1 MNQEPQ
7 PQHYSAVLCRSCRQ
21 PIPLPAIV
29 VGMASRRQHHNDSG
43 SQDSPGCVFT
53 LRCRTCDKEK
63 PYRVT
68 DIVELEGA
76 PKPRVA
82 RARQKSG
89 HSGQGGGLARA
100 AHI

>member
-1 MNQEPQ
+1 MVQEPQ
-7 PQHYSAVLCRSCRQ
+7 TQHYSAVLCRSCRQ

-29 VGMASRRQHHNDSG
+29 VSMTHESG
-43 SQDSPGCVFT
+43 SQDSSGCVFT

-68 DIVELEGA
+68 DIVEFEGA
-76 PKPRVA
+76 PKPRLV
-82 RARQKSG
+82 RARRKSG
-89 HSGQGGGLARA
+89 HSDQGGELARA